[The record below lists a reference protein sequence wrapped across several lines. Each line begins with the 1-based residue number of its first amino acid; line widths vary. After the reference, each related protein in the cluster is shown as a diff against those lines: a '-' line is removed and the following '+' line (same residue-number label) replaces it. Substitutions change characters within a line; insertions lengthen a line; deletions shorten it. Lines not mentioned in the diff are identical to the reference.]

1 MKHVDING
9 NELLVGMEVI
19 VPTPKENGTDLH
31 VCEFIGV
38 VSDLLDNGN
47 AIVEDEDIDF
57 FELESNRLKIN

>member
-19 VPTPKENGTDLH
+19 VPTPNSSDLH

-57 FELESNRLKIN
+57 FEIESNRLIIN